1 MNELDRHSNKFTK
14 WYLLA
19 DFLLVGLSFFIANY
33 FQRGSFTL
41 SKTYWNLLVAYY
53 IFWAFIVYMEK
64 KYTRLQQVD
73 FLGAWALAGKTCLYL
88 LFLIS
93 FLTVLMQ
100 LSGFSRKQVLV
111 SCVILFSTEGILY
124 SLYSHQIGGNS
135 QSSQSSGSP
144 NHLSFK
150 ISWLRL
156 LLDVFLLFFSYFI
169 INVIR
174 RGQYV
179 FSEDYLLI
187 AYIIT
192 GLWFITSILTQK
204 FKRAN
209 LQNIWYYISPSIK
222 SLILMLFGL
231 TLSIFLLK
239 SYYLSRFELFGTMMV
254 FGGSEILIFSAF
266 YLLFKDPDR
275 EDDIE
280 SIDDVRKMNKQKML
294 DLTEKSITTENYI
307 NPALIYLFI
316 DEERELYDF
325 INSEIDIASISSDSM
340 VFLDTRTSFN
350 ITQYKNDSI
359 GLFVNLHTL
368 NDFRWLNRYLLT
380 LYEKISDGGYIVGN
394 LQTNDQYK
402 ERFFS
407 KMPPYLARILFIPS
421 FIFRR
426 AFPKLPILKQFY
438 FFLTDGK
445 NRALSK
451 AEAFGRLYFCGYEVI
466 AEKEIDKHLWFI
478 ARKVKTVSIDQNP
491 SYSPLI
497 KLPRIGLNGNVIN
510 IYKFRTMYP
519 YSEYLQEY
527 AYQHNSL
534 DEKGKIKD
542 DFRMTG
548 WGKVF
553 RKLWIDE
560 LPQIINWFRGE
571 VSLVGVRAL
580 SQHFF
585 DLYPEDMQKLRVQF
599 KPGLVP
605 PYYADMPKSFD
616 EIVESEI
623 RYLLQKMEKPF
634 ITDINYFY
642 KAFYNIIFRHARS
655 R

>member
-1 MNELDRHSNKFTK
+1 
-14 WYLLA
+14 
-19 DFLLVGLSFFIANY
+19 
-33 FQRGSFTL
+33 
-41 SKTYWNLLVAYY
+41 
-53 IFWAFIVYMEK
+53 
-64 KYTRLQQVD
+64 
-73 FLGAWALAGKTCLYL
+73 
-88 LFLIS
+88 
-93 FLTVLMQ
+93 
-100 LSGFSRKQVLV
+100 
-111 SCVILFSTEGILY
+111 
-124 SLYSHQIGGNS
+124 
-135 QSSQSSGSP
+135 
-144 NHLSFK
+144 
-150 ISWLRL
+150 
-156 LLDVFLLFFSYFI
+156 
-169 INVIR
+169 
-174 RGQYV
+174 
-179 FSEDYLLI
+179 
-187 AYIIT
+187 
-192 GLWFITSILTQK
+192 
-204 FKRAN
+204 
-209 LQNIWYYISPSIK
+209 
-222 SLILMLFGL
+222 
-231 TLSIFLLK
+231 
-239 SYYLSRFELFGTMMV
+239 
-254 FGGSEILIFSAF
+254 
-266 YLLFKDPDR
+266 
-275 EDDIE
+275 
-280 SIDDVRKMNKQKML
+280 
-294 DLTEKSITTENYI
+294 
-307 NPALIYLFI
+307 
-316 DEERELYDF
+316 
-325 INSEIDIASISSDSM
+325 
-340 VFLDTRTSFN
+340 
-350 ITQYKNDSI
+350 
-359 GLFVNLHTL
+359 
-368 NDFRWLNRYLLT
+368 
-380 LYEKISDGGYIVGN
+380 
-394 LQTNDQYK
+394 
-402 ERFFS
+402 
-407 KMPPYLARILFIPS
+407 
-421 FIFRR
+421 
-426 AFPKLPILKQFY
+426 LPILKQFY

-605 PYYADMPKSFD
+605 PYYADMPKNFE
-616 EIVESEI
+616 EILESE
-623 RYLLQKMEKPF
+623 RCYLLRKKEKPF
-634 ITDINYFY
+634 TTDIIYFC